1 MWNNDWKKGIDYPV
15 WGDTDVYKK
24 TITGGYL
31 YNGETPKEAYMRVA
45 KTVAKRLYKP
55 ELADKFFQYIWD
67 GWLCLASP
75 VLSNTGT
82 DRGLPISCFGIDVG
96 DSIHEIGTKN
106 LEMMLLAK
114 HGGGVGI
121 GINMIRPAGA
131 KITNNGTSDGVVPF
145 CKIYDSTIL
154 ATNQGSVRRGAASVN
169 INIEHPDFDEW
180 VEIREPKGDVN
191 RQSLNLH
198 QCAVVGDKFMR
209 RLEAG
214 DKETR
219 RKWSKLL
226 QKRKATGEPYILFKG
241 NTNKNNPEAYKK
253 NSLKV
258 HMTNICS
265 EIVLHTDESHS
276 FVCCL
281 SSVNLDKYDE
291 WKNTN
296 LIYDATW
303 FLDGVL
309 EEFIQR
315 AKNMK
320 GFENAVRSA
329 EKGRALGLGVLGW
342 HSLLQKQGIAFESL
356 LAQFKTREIFSKI
369 KIESERASRKLAEVY
384 GEPLWCVG
392 TGFRNTHLRSIA
404 PTVSNSKLAGNVSP
418 GIEPWAANVFTEQS
432 AKGTFIRKNKELK
445 KVLRKIGID
454 NKETWDKILED
465 GGSIQG
471 LKQLDGW
478 YYDEGG
484 RLNELNGEP
493 VKNVFKTFKEINQL
507 ELIRQ
512 AGIRQDYID
521 QSVSLNLAFPSEASP
536 RWINQVH
543 FEAWKRG
550 IKTLYYTRTESV
562 LRGDIAA
569 AAMNPDCIS
578 CDG

>member
-1 MWNNDWKKGIDYPV
+1 MWNNDWKKGEDYPV

-31 YNGETPKEAYMRVA
+31 MYDETPKDAYMRVA
-45 KTVAKRLYKP
+45 KTVARRLYKP
-55 ELADKFFQYIWD
+55 ELADRFFQYIWD

-96 DSIHEIGTKN
+96 DSIHDIGNKN

-121 GINMIRPAGA
+121 GINMIRPAGSR
-131 KITNNGTSDGVVPF
+131 ITGNGTSDGVVPF

-169 INIEHPDFDEW
+169 INIEHNDFDEW
-180 VEIREPKGDVN
+180 LEIREPKGDVN

-198 QCAVVGDKFMR
+198 QCVVIGDKFMR
-209 RLEAG
+209 KIEAG
-214 DKETR
+214 DKEA
-219 RKWSKLL
+219 RKKWGKVL

-241 NTNKNNPEAYKK
+241 NTNKNNPAAYKS

-281 SSVNLDKYDE
+281 SSVNLAKYDE

-309 EEFIQR
+309 EEFMQK
-315 AKNMK
+315 AKNMR
-320 GFENAVRSA
+320 GFDNAVRSA

-342 HSLLQKQGIAFESL
+342 HTLLQQKGIAFESL

-369 KIESERASRKLAEVY
+369 KIETERASRNLAEVY

-392 TGFRNTHLRSIA
+392 TGMRNTHLRAVA
-404 PTVSNSKLAGNVSP
+404 PTVSNSKLSGNVSA

-445 KVLRKIGID
+445 KVFRRLAID
-454 NKETWDKILED
+454 NKETWDKILND
-465 GGSIQG
+465 GGSVQDI
-471 LKQLDGW
+471 KELDGW
-478 YYDEGG
+478 YYDHNGK
-484 RLNELNGEP
+484 LNQEEGEP
-493 VKNVFKTFKEINQL
+493 VKNVYKTFKEINQL
-507 ELIRQ
+507 ELVNQ

-521 QSVSLNLAFPSEASP
+521 QSVSLNLAFPAQADP
-536 RWINQVH
+536 KWINRVH
-543 FEAWKRG
+543 LEAWKRG
-550 IKTLYYTRTESV
+550 IKTLYYMRTESV

-569 AAMNPDCIS
+569 EAMNPDCLS